1 MHLDIYG
8 DTLTALVT
16 AAALSSTGHQV
27 TLRVP
32 AGQVA
37 DDLDAHRMPYQEPGL
52 EAMLDEQQ
60 RAGRLLTGSAEQ
72 MPDDRVEAVFLA
84 LSPAA
89 QPFAE
94 SLVDQLAARREH
106 SWLVVNQSNFPV
118 GTTEMLQQR
127 LRDGAEPGVDRAVIV
142 MPEMLQEGAA
152 LQSFMRPSSILVGCD
167 SDWAEIHIREM
178 LRPFNRLRDVM
189 RLLRPREAEFTKLA
203 INGMLATRLGF
214 MNDMASLADALHVD
228 IEQVRMGMGADPRI
242 GEAYLYPG
250 CGFGGLN
257 FSRNVMSLANTLE
270 SSGVGS
276 ELLEQV
282 LLINERQKEVLF
294 RKLWQHYR
302 TDLHGKT
309 VTIWGAAFKPGTGR
323 IDNAPA
329 LKLLEAL
336 WAQGVIVRVHDPKA
350 LPTLRAHYGERID
363 LVLCEDPYEAARGAD
378 ALMLVTEWKDYWS
391 PDYPRLH
398 NLMAEPL
405 LLDGRNIL
413 DPEFVRSSG
422 FIYYG
427 IGRQ

>member
-1 MHLDIYG
+1 MHLDVYG

-16 AAALSSTGHQV
+16 AAALSSTGHVV

-32 AGQVA
+32 AGTVA
-37 DDLDAHRMPYQEPGL
+37 DELDAGRMPFQEPGL
-52 EAMLDEQQ
+52 ETTLDEQQ
-60 RAGRLLTGSAEQ
+60 RVGRLLTGSADA

-84 LSPAA
+84 LSPSA
-89 QPFAE
+89 QAFAE
-94 SLVDQLAARREH
+94 TVVDRLASRGQH
-106 SWLVVNQSNFPV
+106 SWLVINQANFPV
-118 GTTEMLQQR
+118 GTTEALQQR
-127 LRDGAEPGVDRAVIV
+127 LRDGADAGVHRAVIC

-152 LQSFMRPSSILVGCD
+152 LQSFTRPGHILIGCD
-167 SDWAEIHIREM
+167 SDWADVQIREI
-178 LRPFNRLRDVM
+178 LRPFTRLRDSFRIM
-189 RLLRPREAEFTKLA
+189 LPREAEFTKLA

-214 MNDMASLADALHVD
+214 MNDMASLADALGVD
-228 IEQVRMGMGADPRI
+228 IEQVRKGMGADPRI

-270 SSGVGS
+270 ASGVGS

-302 TDLHGKT
+302 TDLKGKS
-309 VTIWGAAFKPGTGR
+309 VALWGASFKPGTGR
-323 IDNAPA
+323 IDNAPS
-329 LKLLEAL
+329 LKLLDAL
-336 WAQGVIVRVHDPKA
+336 WAQGVTVRVHDPKA
-350 LPTLRAHYGERID
+350 LPSLQQRYGDRAD
-363 LVLCEDPYEAARGAD
+363 LLLCDDPYEAARGCD

-391 PDYPRLH
+391 PDFPRLRS
-398 NLMAEPL
+398 LMRQPV

-413 DPEFVRSSG
+413 DPGFVRSSG
-422 FIYYG
+422 FTYYG

>member
-1 MHLDIYG
+1 MHLDVYG

-16 AAALSSTGHQV
+16 AAALSSTGHVV

-32 AGQVA
+32 AGSVA
-37 DDLDAHRMPYQEPGL
+37 DELDAGRMPFQEPGL
-52 EAMLDEQQ
+52 EMALDEQQ
-60 RAGRLLTGSAEQ
+60 RAGRLLTGSAGET
-72 MPDDRVEAVFLA
+72 PDDRTEGVFLA
-84 LSPAA
+84 LSPSA
-89 QPFAE
+89 QAFAE
-94 SLVDQLAARREH
+94 SVIDRLAARAGH
-106 SWLVVNQSNFPV
+106 GWLVINQANFPV
-118 GTTEMLQQR
+118 GTTEALQAR
-127 LRDGAEPGVDRAVIV
+127 LRAGADPGVHRAVIC

-152 LQSFMRPSSILVGCD
+152 LQSFTRPGHILIGCD
-167 SDWAEIHIREM
+167 DDWAELQIREV
-178 LRPFNRLRDVM
+178 LRPFTRLRDSFRIM
-189 RLLRPREAEFTKLA
+189 RPREAEFTKLA

-214 MNDMASLADALHVD
+214 MNDMASLADALGVD
-228 IEQVRMGMGADPRI
+228 IEQVRKGMGADPRI

-270 SSGVGS
+270 ASGVGS

-302 TDLHGKT
+302 TDLKGKT
-309 VTIWGAAFKPGTGR
+309 VALWGASFKPGTGR
-323 IDNAPA
+323 IDNAPS

-336 WAQGVIVRVHDPKA
+336 WAQSVTVRVHDPKA
-350 LPTLRAHYGERID
+350 LPALRQRYGERD
-363 LVLCEDPYEAARGAD
+363 DMVLCDDPYDAAKGCD

-391 PDYPRLH
+391 PDYSRLRSV
-398 NLMAEPL
+398 MREPV

-413 DPEFVRSSG
+413 DPAFVRSSG
-422 FIYYG
+422 FTYYG

>member
-32 AGQVA
+32 AGPVA

-52 EAMLDEQQ
+52 ELMLDQQ
-60 RAGRLLTGSAEQ
+60 QKAGRLLTGSAQQ
-72 MPDDRVEAVFLA
+72 MSEDRVEAVFLA
-84 LSPAA
+84 LSPAS

-94 SLVDQLAARREH
+94 SVIDQLSARREH

-118 GTTEMLQQR
+118 GTTESLQQR
-127 LRDGAEPGVDRAVIV
+127 LRDGADPGVHRAVIC

-167 SDWAEIHIREM
+167 SDWAAIQIREV

-189 RLLRPREAEFTKLA
+189 RMLRPREAEFTKLA

-214 MNDMASLADALHVD
+214 MNDMASLADALQVD
-228 IEQVRMGMGADPRI
+228 IEQVRMGMGSDPRI

-294 RKLWQHYR
+294 RKLWQHYH

-309 VTIWGAAFKPGTGR
+309 VALWGAAFKPGTGR

-329 LKLLEAL
+329 LKLLDAL
-336 WAQGVIVRVHDPKA
+336 WAQGVTVRVHDPKA
-350 LPTLRAHYGERID
+350 LPALQALYGARAD
-363 LVLCEDPYEAARGAD
+363 LVLCDDPYEAACGAD

-391 PDYPRLH
+391 PDYPRLRH
-398 NLMAEPL
+398 LMAQPL

-422 FIYYG
+422 FVYYG

>member
-16 AAALSSTGHQV
+16 AAALSSTGHVV

-32 AGQVA
+32 AGPVA
-37 DDLDAHRMPYQEPGL
+37 DDLDADRMPYQEPGL
-52 EAMLDEQQ
+52 ELLLEQQ
-60 RAGRLLTGSAEQ
+60 QQAGRLLRGSVAQ
-72 MPDDRVEAVFLA
+72 MPNNKVDAVFLA

-89 QPFAE
+89 QDFAE
-94 SLVDQLAARREH
+94 AIVDKLAAQRDK

-118 GTTEMLQQR
+118 GTTEKMQLR
-127 LRDGAEPGVDRAVIV
+127 LREGAEVGVDRAVV
-142 MPEMLQEGAA
+142 CMPEMLQEGAA
-152 LQSFMRPSSILVGCD
+152 LQSFIRPAHILVGCD
-167 SDWAEIHIREM
+167 SDWAEIHIREI
-178 LRPFNRLRDVM
+178 LRPFNRLRDNM

-214 MNDMASLADALHVD
+214 MNDMASLADTLQID

-257 FSRNVMSLANTLE
+257 FSRNVMSLAD
-270 SSGVGS
+270 SVQSAGVGS

-309 VTIWGAAFKPGTGR
+309 VALWGASFKPGTGR
-323 IDNAPA
+323 IDNAPS

-336 WAQGVIVRVHDPKA
+336 WAQGVTVRVHDPKA
-350 LPTLRAHYGERID
+350 LPTLLKHYGERAD
-363 LVLCEDPYEAARGAD
+363 MVLCDDPYDAAEGAD

-391 PDYPRLH
+391 PDYVRLRSV
-398 NLMAEPL
+398 MRQPL
-405 LLDGRNIL
+405 LLDGRNVL

>member
-1 MHLDIYG
+1 MHLDVYG

-16 AAALSSTGHQV
+16 AAALSSTGHVV

-32 AGQVA
+32 AGSVA
-37 DDLDAHRMPYQEPGL
+37 DELDAGRMPFQEPGL

-60 RAGRLLTGSAEQ
+60 RVGRLQTGSADD
-72 MPDDRVEAVFLA
+72 MPADRIEAVFFA
-84 LSPAA
+84 LSPSA

-94 SLVDQLAARREH
+94 SVVDRLAARSEH

-118 GTTEMLQQR
+118 GTTEVLQQR
-127 LRDGAEPGVDRAVIV
+127 LRDGADPGVDRAVIC

-152 LQSFMRPSSILVGCD
+152 LSSFMRPAHILVGCD
-167 SDWAEIHIREM
+167 SGWAEVQIREI
-178 LRPFNRLRDVM
+178 LRPFNRVRDNM
-189 RLLRPREAEFTKLA
+189 RLMRPREAEFTKLA

-214 MNDMASLADALHVD
+214 MNDMASLADALGVD
-228 IEQVRMGMGADPRI
+228 IEEVRQGMGADPRI

-257 FSRNVMSLANTLE
+257 FSRNVMSLASTLE
-270 SSGVGS
+270 ASGVGS
-276 ELLEQV
+276 ELLEQI

-302 TDLHGKT
+302 TDLKGKS
-309 VTIWGAAFKPGTGR
+309 VAIWGASFKPGTSR
-323 IDNAPA
+323 IDNAPS

-336 WAQGVIVRVHDPKA
+336 WAQGVAVRVHDPKA
-350 LPTLRAHYGERID
+350 LPSLQQRYGDRPD
-363 LVLCEDPYEAARGAD
+363 LVICDDLYEAARDCD

-391 PDYPRLH
+391 PDFPRLRS
-398 NLMAEPL
+398 LMRQPV
-405 LLDGRNIL
+405 LLDGRNVL
-413 DPEFVRSSG
+413 DPGFVRSSG
-422 FIYYG
+422 FTYYG